1 MDTWDAALLALGILW
16 LSATIGCLL
25 SILIE
30 LVWWLW
36 KGCTG
41 VVVIVGEE
49 SPEREP

>member
-1 MDTWDAALLALGILW
+1 MDTGDAALLALGILW

-36 KGCTG
+36 KGLTG
-41 VVVIVGEE
+41 VVITIEDEGEE
-49 SPEREP
+49 ES